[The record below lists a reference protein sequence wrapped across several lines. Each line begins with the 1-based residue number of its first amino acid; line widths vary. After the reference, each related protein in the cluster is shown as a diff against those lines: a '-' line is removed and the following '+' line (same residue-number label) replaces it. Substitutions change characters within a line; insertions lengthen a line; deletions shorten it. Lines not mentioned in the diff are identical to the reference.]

1 MPDEMP
7 AGLADICAAWGYP
20 HPDNEPSSVG

>member
-7 AGLADICAAWGYP
+7 AGLADICAAWGYS
-20 HPDNEPSSVG
+20 HPANQPSSVG